1 VEIVLTDR
9 FVTIKQLVDEH
20 CPVSEDLVRLNAMK
34 PRNLLILLFVFVFLL
49 CWTLNNTPT
58 LAFSPLCHEAKVPVD
73 DERYRSYKTALLE
86 RHLFDG
92 LVVNVC
98 LDAPQGNVIKRH
110 FGDST
115 LWTGVLLGTLA
126 LEYSR
131 TKASGTLE
139 QIREIVDA
147 LSRLQVAPGYLVRT
161 DRGEEAGTEL
171 AEPGAGQY
179 MGVLFGYDLAFR
191 YADDDEIRR
200 RIREDVD
207 RMGTYLQDNWYIF
220 FKPTGGLVKRGANGV
235 FFEYVWGKIFQRITG
250 NSKKGKSMQWW
261 EFTSRLRGQGMK
273 LDAWIGLMERP
284 ISPRKRYTMFLRNI
298 VGLYRL
304 GIVRYFNIH
313 LAFLSAYS
321 ALAGDEEA
329 DPEVSAAFR
338 ELYLNVQSI
347 PGDENA
353 LFAAMAK
360 TLIGADDSKTQSA
373 LDRLKLFPE
382 GLPNSWDKAPFHQDN
397 AWQRSPA
404 NRPKV
409 YGVFNQ
415 DAPCE
420 YVEYPG
426 LDYLLPCALCTG

>member
-1 VEIVLTDR
+1 
-9 FVTIKQLVDEH
+9 
-20 CPVSEDLVRLNAMK
+20 MK
-34 PRNLLILLFVFVFLL
+34 PRVLILLSVSVFLL
-49 CWTLNNTPT
+49 SWTPSRPI
-58 LAFSPLCHEAKVPVD
+58 LAFSPRCHEGEVPFEN
-73 DERYRSYKTALLE
+73 ERYRRYKTALLE
-86 RHLFDG
+86 RHLSDG

-98 LDAPQGNVIKRH
+98 LDAPQGDVIKRH

-126 LEYSR
+126 LEYSH
-131 TKASGTLE
+131 TKESRTLE
-139 QIREIVDA
+139 QIRQIVDA
-147 LSRLQVAPGYLVRT
+147 LSRLQVATGYLVRT
-161 DRGEEAGTEL
+161 DRGEEAGTQL
-171 AEPGAGQY
+171 AEPSAGQY

-191 YADDDEIRR
+191 YANDDEIRG
-200 RIREDVD
+200 RIKEDVD
-207 RMGTYLQDNWYIF
+207 KMGRYLQDNWYFF
-220 FKPTGGLVKRGANGV
+220 FKPAGGLVERGHNGV
-235 FFEYVWGKIFQRITG
+235 FFEYAWGKIFQRITG
-250 NSKKGKSMQWW
+250 NARQSRSMQWW
-261 EFTSRLRGQGMK
+261 EFTSKLKGQGMK
-273 LDAWIGLMERP
+273 ADSWIGLAQRP
-284 ISPRKRYTMFLRNI
+284 FSPRRRYTMFLRNI

-373 LDRLKLFPE
+373 LDRLNNFPE
-382 GLPNSWDKAPFHQDN
+382 GLPNSWDEAPFHQDN

-409 YGVFNQ
+409 YDVFNQ
-415 DAPCE
+415 DSLCE

-426 LDYLLPCALCTG
+426 LDYLLPYVLCSG